1 MPESINIVGID
12 TANVGHPRNDG
23 TPGSGLYAVPV
34 KLSRAP
40 SAREARLLVYFWD
53 NPSSWTT
60 MHRRGIA
67 RISGSSL
74 ILDGTTIEEVRDI
87 HVATV
92 RQAVAATNAEYASEL
107 AKEERELEL
116 DEARRAAHEAE
127 VRRVASEIRFE

>member
-1 MPESINIVGID
+1 MPESISIVGID
-12 TANVGHPRNDG
+12 TENVGHPRNDG

-34 KLSRAP
+34 KLSRTP
-40 SAREARLLVYFWD
+40 SVREARLLVHFWG

>member
-1 MPESINIVGID
+1 MPESISIVGID
-12 TANVGHPRNDG
+12 TENVGHPRNDG

-34 KLSRAP
+34 KLSRDP

-107 AKEERELEL
+107 AKDERELEL
-116 DEARRAAHEAE
+116 DDARRAAHEAE

>member
-1 MPESINIVGID
+1 MPESISIVGID
-12 TANVGHPRNDG
+12 TENVGHPRNDG

-40 SAREARLLVYFWD
+40 SVREARLLVHFWD

-107 AKEERELEL
+107 AKEERELGF

>member
-1 MPESINIVGID
+1 MPEPISITGID
-12 TANVGHPRNDG
+12 TENVGHPRNDG

-40 SAREARLLVYFWD
+40 SDREASLLVHFWD
-53 NPSSWTT
+53 NPSTWTT

-74 ILDGTTIEEVRDI
+74 ILDGTTIEEVRDT

-107 AKEERELEL
+107 ATAERERESE
-116 DEARRAAHEAE
+116 EARRTAHEAD
-127 VRRVASEIRFE
+127 VRKVASEIQFE

>member
-1 MPESINIVGID
+1 MPESISIVGID
-12 TANVGHPRNDG
+12 TENVGHPRNDG

-40 SAREARLLVYFWD
+40 SVREARLLVHFWD

-107 AKEERELEL
+107 AKDEREFEL

-127 VRRVASEIRFE
+127 VRRVASEIRFA